1 MAKNLW
7 LLMISTTRIM
17 DKKQVSLHNTIV
29 AIATAQGISSI
40 SIIRISGEGAL
51 AIAVKLSHLH
61 DITPR
66 YAHLTTLYTS
76 DNEPIDKAIMLYF
89 SAPNSFTGEEI
100 VEFQCHG
107 GMIVSQE
114 ILDTI
119 LSYGVRLAEP
129 GEFSKRAFLNG
140 KIDLTEAEAIS
151 KLIEA
156 KSVDAAKILARQL
169 KGELKDFIENSRE
182 GLLKSLAYSE
192 VMIDYAEE
200 DIPND
205 IMQNILIQLDD
216 LTLEIETIVDASH
229 RRRGLID
236 GFKVAIIGKPNVG
249 KSSLL
254 NALLNYD
261 RAIVSEIA
269 GTTRDTIEEEVRIGT
284 HIIRLVDTA
293 GIRDSNDT
301 IEKIGI
307 ERSLSSIE
315 DADIIIALFDYARSY
330 DEEDEKIISLLE
342 NQKGKHIIVA
352 LNKFDLIN
360 KFEIQKLNK
369 FNPLKVSAKKSFV
382 KLTQELALL
391 LDNIGEGEELMLIS
405 TRQIEA
411 VKKAKNEIVEA
422 KKPLLDGELEF
433 FSYHLQEA
441 VKALSSIS
449 KPYDSEEILDKMFGE
464 FCLGK

>member
-1 MAKNLW
+1 
-7 LLMISTTRIM
+7 M
-17 DKKQVSLHNTIV
+17 DKKRVSLDNTIV
-29 AIATAQGISSI
+29 ALATAQGISSI
-40 SIIRISGEGAL
+40 SIIRISGDAAL
-51 AIAVKLSHLH
+51 KIAYKLSHL
-61 DITPR
+61 DNIIPR
-66 YAHLTTLYTS
+66 NAHLTSLYTK
-76 DNEPIDKAIMLYF
+76 DNQLIDKAIMIYF
-89 SAPNSFTGEEI
+89 AAPNSFTGEEI

-107 GMIVSQE
+107 GMIVSQQV
-114 ILDTI
+114 LDTV

-129 GEFSKRAFLNG
+129 GEFSKRAFLNA
-140 KIDLTEAEAIS
+140 KIDLSEAEATA

-156 KSVDAAKILARQL
+156 KSIDAAKILARQL
-169 KGELKDFIENSRE
+169 KGELKSFVDDNRE
-182 GLLKSLAYSE
+182 ALLKSLAYSE

-200 DIPND
+200 DIPED
-205 IMQNILIQLDD
+205 IMQSIIMQLDD
-216 LTLEIETIVDASH
+216 LSSQIETIIDATY

-269 GTTRDTIEEEVRIGT
+269 GTTRDTIEEQVRIGT

-293 GIRDSNDT
+293 GIRDSEDT

-315 DADIIIALFDYARSY
+315 DADIIIALFDSSRPY
-330 DEEDEKIISLLE
+330 DNEDETILTLLK
-342 NQKGKHIIVA
+342 NVKDKHIIVA
-352 LNKFDLIN
+352 LNKTDLSSKFDRE
-360 KFEIQKLNK
+360 F
-369 FNPLKVSAKKSFV
+369 LKQYQALEVSAKKSFK
-382 KLTQELALL
+382 KLTHRLESL
-391 LDNIGEGEELMLIS
+391 LDSIGAGEELMLIS
-405 TRQIEA
+405 ARQIEA
-411 VKKAKNEIVEA
+411 VKKAKNEIIEA
-422 KKPLLDGELEF
+422 KKPLLNGELEF

>member
-1 MAKNLW
+1 MGNQ
-7 LLMISTTRIM
+7 
-17 DKKQVSLHNTIV
+17 QVSLHNTIV

-40 SIIRISGEGAL
+40 SIIRISGDAAL
-51 AIAVKLSHLH
+51 DIAYKLSHL
-61 DITPR
+61 DKIIPR
-66 YAHLTTLYTS
+66 NAHLTSLYTT
-76 DNEPIDKAIMLYF
+76 DNQPIDKAIMIYF
-89 SAPNSFTGEEI
+89 AAPYSFTGEEI

-114 ILDTI
+114 VLDTV

-169 KGELKDFIENSRE
+169 KGELKTFVEDNRE
-182 GLLKSLAYSE
+182 ALLKSLAYSE

-200 DIPND
+200 DIPED
-205 IMQNILIQLDD
+205 IMQSIVTQLDD
-216 LTLEIETIVDASH
+216 LSLKIETIVDASY

-261 RAIVSEIA
+261 RAIVSEIP
-269 GTTRDTIEEEVRIGT
+269 GTTRDTIEEQVRIGT

-293 GIRDSNDT
+293 GIRDSEDT

-315 DADIIIALFDYARSY
+315 DADIIIALFDYARLC
-330 DEEDEKIISLLE
+330 DEEDETIMSLLK
-342 NQKGKHIIVA
+342 NVKDKHIIVA
-352 LNKFDLIN
+352 LNKSDLSNAFDIKIL
-360 KFEIQKLNK
+360 KHY
-369 FNPLKVSAKKSFV
+369 NPLEVSAKKSFL
-382 KLTQELALL
+382 KLTDRLESL
-391 LDNIGEGEELMLIS
+391 LDSIGEGEELMLIS

-411 VKKAKNEIVEA
+411 VKKAKSEIEKA
-422 KKPLLDGELEF
+422 RKPLLNEELEF
-433 FSYHLQEA
+433 FSYHLLEA

>member
-1 MAKNLW
+1 MSGSRALEAARQ
-7 LLMISTTRIM
+7 LS
-17 DKKQVSLHNTIV
+17 KKE
-29 AIATAQGISSI
+29 SI
-40 SIIRISGEGAL
+40 
-51 AIAVKLSHLH
+51 K
-61 DITPR
+61 PR
-66 YAHLTTLYTS
+66 YAHLVPLYNKEG
-76 DNEPIDKAIMLYF
+76 DLIDQAILIYF

-107 GMIVSQE
+107 GMIVAQE

-119 LSYGVRLAEP
+119 LAMGIRLAQP

-156 KSVDAAKILARQL
+156 KSVDAAKILAKQM
-169 KGELKDFIENSRE
+169 KGELRRFVDESRE
-182 GLLKSLAYSE
+182 ALLRSLAYSE

-200 DIPND
+200 DIPED
-205 IMQNILIQLDD
+205 IMESILKQLDA
-216 LTLEIETIVDASH
+216 LVAQIEQIVDASH
-229 RRRGLID
+229 RRRGLIE

-254 NALLNYD
+254 NALLSYE
-261 RAIVSEIA
+261 RAIVSDIA
-269 GTTRDTIEEEVRIGT
+269 GTTRDTIEEQVRIGS

-293 GIRDSNDT
+293 GIRNSEDT

-307 ERSLSSIE
+307 ERSEQSAE
-315 DADIIIALFDYARSY
+315 DADVIIALFDGSRPLDDEDAR
-330 DEEDEKIISLLE
+330 IISMIE
-342 NQKGKHIIVA
+342 DAKDKHVIVA
-352 LNKFDLIN
+352 IN
-360 KFEIQKLNK
+360 KSDLPAVLDRNQLTA
-369 FNPLKVSAKKSFV
+369 FNPIEVSAKMGFAR
-382 KLTQELALL
+382 LTEALEKL
-391 LDNIGEGEELMLIS
+391 LDSIGEGEELMLIS
-405 TRQIEA
+405 ARQIEA
-411 VKKAKNEIVEA
+411 VEAAKRAIIEA
-422 KKPLLDGELEF
+422 RIPLENGELEF